1 MQLWVTVKQN
11 LLDIF
16 QPLWGAISVFRHKP
30 TDHYFSDADI
40 AQFFQ
45 LQSKNDRVPLDDQ
58 TWRDLLIGDYFRVL
72 SKDCSIFAQQ
82 ALYRRLRLGLSPTQH
97 EQRRPYLQ
105 FHLADPECSAQL
117 HQVCIHLRRV
127 DTEIASLLFSDAK
140 MPQSPVWFPI
150 ARLVPFLMI
159 IALLGAISA
168 MLVPVASTFSKLAF
182 FSCFPISLAL
192 FALQLHY
199 RETIRVWNY
208 SMHSLRQ
215 MLGTCCL
222 LGQRED
228 LLMYEFSQHRAFA
241 SKITGKL
248 TRLPSTFP
256 PMEGT
261 RDYLDWF
268 MLGNLKCYFSDAKV
282 VEENRQFIRDS
293 FIRCAEF
300 EADLAIARHL
310 RQRDDYCWAEF
321 TQAGKLSFD
330 SVRHP
335 LLLNALPLTLASRA
349 NTKATSIFL
358 SGQNGVGKSTLLR
371 TIGINLVLARSFGFC
386 YAQSAQVSCCPIFAS
401 MQNEDSLLDG
411 ESLYISEL
419 RRASELMDT
428 LEREQETEHAIY
440 IIDEI
445 FRGTNYLESISAGSA
460 ILHRLSLHGSV
471 FVSSHHVVLAR
482 LLHVRYSS
490 YFLQRDGEAQLQ
502 LMPGVLSKTN
512 GISLLGECG
521 FDHAIEADANKTLAW
536 LNQYLSHPNEDVDLY
551 S

>member
-11 LLDIF
+11 LLEIF
-16 QPLWGAISVFRHKP
+16 YSLWSSISVFRHKP

-40 AQFFQ
+40 AEFFQ
-45 LQSKNDRVPLDDQ
+45 LHSKNGRVPLDDQ
-58 TWRDLLIGDYFRVL
+58 TWRDLLIDDYFRVL

-82 ALYRRLRLGLSPTQH
+82 ALYRRLRLGLSLTQH
-97 EQRRPYLQ
+97 EQQRPYLQ
-105 FHLADPECSAQL
+105 FHLADQECSAQL
-117 HQVCIHLRRV
+117 HQVCLHLRRV
-127 DTEIASLLFSDAK
+127 DTEIASLLFSNAK
-140 MPQSPVWFPI
+140 MPQSPVWFPV

-168 MLVPVASTFSKLAF
+168 MLVPVPSTFSKLAF

-215 MLGTCCL
+215 MLGTCSL
-222 LGQRED
+222 LGQRKD
-228 LLMYEFSQHRAFA
+228 LLLYEFSQHWAFA

-248 TRLPSTFP
+248 TRLSSPL
-256 PMEGT
+256 EGT

-282 VEENRQFIRDS
+282 VEENIQFIRDS

-310 RQRDDYCWAEF
+310 RQHDDYCWAEF
-321 TQAGKLSFD
+321 TQTEKLSFD
-330 SVRHP
+330 LVMHP
-335 LLLNALPLTLASRA
+335 LLLNALPLTLASRE

-386 YAQSAQVSCCPIFAS
+386 YAQSAQLPCCPIFAS

-419 RRASELMDT
+419 RRARELMDT
-428 LEREQETEHAIY
+428 LEREHETEHAIY

-445 FRGTNYLESISAGSA
+445 FRGTNYLESISAASA
-460 ILHRLSLHGSV
+460 VLHRLSLHGSV

-482 LLHVRYSS
+482 LLHVRFLS

-502 LMPGVLSKTN
+502 LVLGVLSKTN
-512 GISLLGECG
+512 GISLLSEYG
-521 FDHAIEADANKTLAW
+521 FDQAIEADANKTLAW
-536 LNQYLSHPNEDVDLY
+536 LTQYLSHPNEDVDLY